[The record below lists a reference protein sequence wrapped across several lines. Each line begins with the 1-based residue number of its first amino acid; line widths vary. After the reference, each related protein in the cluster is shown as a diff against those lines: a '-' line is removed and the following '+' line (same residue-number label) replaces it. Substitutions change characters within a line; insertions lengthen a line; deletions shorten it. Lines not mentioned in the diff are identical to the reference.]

1 MSNLAETCD
10 LGFMNNG
17 KLGVST
23 LVKILVIDINGSIA
37 HACRRKPAL
46 KRSIY

>member
-1 MSNLAETCD
+1 MSNLAAISD
-10 LGFMNNG
+10 LILMNDG
-17 KLGVST
+17 KLGVSW
-23 LVKILVIDINGSIA
+23 LQILAIDINGGIG